1 MTLRKYGD
9 IELGEDLSAGSRCRV
24 PLYQLAKLCGYVGM
38 QGCTTAL
45 FNDPRYLSPAFERK
59 YEGFHGAALVLNLKY
74 DVREVMEELNC
85 LRTSSILSTDEQ
97 TQSEALT
104 GMVTLSMLSL
114 FRVRHD
120 VVPHVVERMN
130 CTGIGAAQESPVI
143 VYETC

>member
-1 MTLRKYGD
+1 
-9 IELGEDLSAGSRCRV
+9 
-24 PLYQLAKLCGYVGM
+24 M
-38 QGCTTAL
+38 QGCTTAIC
-45 FNDPRYLSPAFERK
+45 NDPRYLSPAFERK
-59 YEGFHGAALVLNLKY
+59 YEGFHGAALVLSLNH

-120 VVPHVVERMN
+120 VVPHVVERTN

>member
-1 MTLRKYGD
+1 M
-9 IELGEDLSAGSRCRV
+9 AGVYDS
-24 PLYQLAKLCGYVGM
+24 PLH
-38 QGCTTAL
+38 
-45 FNDPRYLSPAFERK
+45 DPRYLSPAFERK
-59 YEGFHGAALVLNLKY
+59 YEGFHGAALVLSLNH

-104 GMVTLSMLSL
+104 GMVTLSILSL

-120 VVPHVVERMN
+120 VVPHVVERTN

>member
-1 MTLRKYGD
+1 
-9 IELGEDLSAGSRCRV
+9 
-24 PLYQLAKLCGYVGM
+24 M
-38 QGCTTAL
+38 QGCTTAIC
-45 FNDPRYLSPAFERK
+45 NDPRYLSPAFERK
-59 YEGFHGAALVLNLKY
+59 YEGFHGAALNH

-120 VVPHVVERMN
+120 VVPHVVERTN